1 MSCSPAETLIMNINK
16 TNLHIQMAPSAGSQD
31 CRPRPSSSQG
41 TSHSSPWARS
51 SSTSVTRASS
61 CLVTALGSAGKLDG
75 PARLSSAVRTNK
87 QINKPWWIGMGLT
100 LSGWQVIF
108 GCFCQLYNSAESFVL
123 RMFSLQTLYY
133 ILGENIALGQPATQ
147 SDTLWDFGPG
157 QTLNIHRTHKFSS
170 CHCGT
175 LIHQFRQLHWSDQS
189 GFGFIENCY
198 SDSFIFSGMKY
209 ESFLHMMMTGIP
221 DVKTF
226 LTKFSNIFKP
236 CWQFW
241 NMPVSVAVPS
251 LVSLI
256 KIQALS
262 VANIIQT

>member
-1 MSCSPAETLIMNINK
+1 
-16 TNLHIQMAPSAGSQD
+16 
-31 CRPRPSSSQG
+31 
-41 TSHSSPWARS
+41 
-51 SSTSVTRASS
+51 
-61 CLVTALGSAGKLDG
+61 
-75 PARLSSAVRTNK
+75 
-87 QINKPWWIGMGLT
+87 MGLT

-157 QTLNIHRTHKFSS
+157 QALNIHRTHKFSS

-256 KIQALS
+256 TIQTFSL
-262 VANIIQT
+262 ANIIFDLLTIKQVTIKIYITKILNIAMASAGPCFILYKALYPETEVWHF